1 MDTNDKQSDTNAIIK
16 TSKNSKTDGDTSDDL
31 DEPEIEKISRF
42 YGLNNITVYKNTE
55 TITFVV
61 HMDDEDY
68 IDFYEGTI
76 TIQYDNGVEQTVAP
90 GELVDVNVQDF
101 SIGEHI
107 VYLSYYDETGQH
119 PSNQTSFIINI
130 TELYDS
136 SINGYFY
143 NGIVLTNETNIM
155 KINIEDNTYER
166 IKCGNITFSI
176 YDEDISDYKI
186 IKTIHD
192 TDDEFINFKNND
204 VDYINIIDIPTI
216 ISYYEDVNYP
226 ISVSYY
232 INYTDLSGIYANSSY
247 YNNFGIYQVSNYI
260 VEINDV
266 IVEPDTTT
274 ISIPII
280 IKDENGNEITP
291 EFTIAAL
298 KVYYDYNLGYTQEG
312 NTIIISRNDLGTGER
327 VTLRWSIIFD
337 NQSLAQITSK
347 VTIKAAVYFNSVYD
361 RTVYKD
367 DYLISIDCTVYD
379 DYWDELVYG
388 EGCKVTVTLD
398 GQLYDTIN
406 LYDEYS
412 FDSDIYVDDLSA
424 GEHTVT
430 LSFTDENNFYSNI
443 ERTFK
448 IIKLDTLRI
457 TLTVNDL
464 PIIFSTDENVEI
476 KFNVSEDSTG
486 NQVTKGN
493 VSFILDKDDEQIL
506 LKTVDVNDGK
516 MIVGLDDLL
525 SYYDTI
531 DYPLYVPFFMYYNDT
546 TGEFQNITTSN
557 YVNIYKSSVNT
568 VEVPNMEGNITD
580 EIIIPITVRDEDNNI
595 VNPDEYTVKI
605 TNRPGNMDLTK
616 YDNNIRLS
624 TNGVYANNYTLEWMI
639 IFEDGS
645 VSTTN
650 SSLI

>member
-1 MDTNDKQSDTNAIIK
+1 LDTNDKQSDTNAIIK